1 MATQKGSDKWKLKK
15 WFSAYAPKPFNDV
28 LIAEFPANDE
38 KAIIGRNI
46 RVGLDKLTQN
56 PQNSFANVFF
66 RITGANGER
75 AQLKLIRIELLFS
88 YVRSLARRY
97 RSLSDSILK
106 VTTKDGMQMVMKPL
120 VVTASRET
128 HARIIGIRKELN
140 QYLEQYA
147 RENDADTIVS
157 EVVSGKLQ
165 SDLYAKL
172 KHITQLNRVEMKKLE
187 LKQ

>member
-28 LIAEFPANDE
+28 RIAELPANDE
-38 KAIIGRNI
+38 KTIVGRNI
-46 RVGLDKLTQN
+46 QIGLDKLTMN

-66 RITGANGER
+66 KITEANGDR
-75 AQLKLIRIELLFS
+75 VQLKLVRIELLFS

-97 RSLSDSILK
+97 RSLADSMLK
-106 VTTKDGMQMVMKPL
+106 VHTKDNREIVMKPL

-128 HARIIGIRKELN
+128 HARIMGIRKEMN

-147 RENDADTIVS
+147 KENDADTIVG

-165 SDLYAKL
+165 TELYAKL
-172 KHITQLNRVEMKKLE
+172 KHITQLNRVEMRKLE
-187 LKQ
+187 LRQ

>member
-1 MATQKGSDKWKLKK
+1 MATTKGSDKWKLKK

-28 LIAEFPANDE
+28 LIAELPANDE
-38 KAIIGRNI
+38 KTLLGRNI
-46 RVGLDKLTQN
+46 HIGLDRLTNN
-56 PQNSFANVFF
+56 PQNSFANVIFK
-66 RITGANGER
+66 ITEANGDR
-75 AQLKLIRIELLFS
+75 AQLQLVRIELLFS

-97 RSLSDSILK
+97 RSLADSMLK
-106 VTTKDGMQMVMKPL
+106 VTTKDNRLLVMKPL
-120 VVTASRET
+120 IVTAGRET
-128 HARIIGIRKELN
+128 HARIVGIRKEMN

-147 RENDADTIVS
+147 KENDTDTIVS

-165 SDLYAKL
+165 SDMYAKL